1 MKVAVIGTGKQFIK
15 RVSALNFKEDRL
27 VGISYFTKHNYNL
40 KRLYPN
46 QKGDEP
52 YLTWYCRPNMNP
64 ELIEERLISNF

>member
-40 KRLYPN
+40 KRTILLKSFGRTGLCAIVYSSFIAH
-46 QKGDEP
+46 
-52 YLTWYCRPNMNP
+52 LSSIIA
-64 ELIEERLISNF
+64 L